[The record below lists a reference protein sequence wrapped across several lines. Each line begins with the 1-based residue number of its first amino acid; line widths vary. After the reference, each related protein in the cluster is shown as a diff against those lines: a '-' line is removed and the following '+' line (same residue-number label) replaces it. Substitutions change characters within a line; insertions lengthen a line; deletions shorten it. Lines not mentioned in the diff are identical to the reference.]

1 MGGAPQAGSR
11 SLNQPYH
18 RFRRSVNQL
27 AESRPALLTEPR
39 DLLWHRMGQVS
50 ILAVPAV
57 SHAETRPRGDASH
70 ESHLSPAL
78 CLSETGRPA

>member
-1 MGGAPQAGSR
+1 MGGAPQAGGR
-11 SLNQPYH
+11 SLNPRYH

-27 AESRPALLTEPR
+27 AADRLARLTEPR
-39 DLLWHRMGQVS
+39 DLLLHRMGQVS

-57 SHAETRPRGDASH
+57 SHVETRPRWDATH

-78 CLSETGRPA
+78 CLSETGTPA